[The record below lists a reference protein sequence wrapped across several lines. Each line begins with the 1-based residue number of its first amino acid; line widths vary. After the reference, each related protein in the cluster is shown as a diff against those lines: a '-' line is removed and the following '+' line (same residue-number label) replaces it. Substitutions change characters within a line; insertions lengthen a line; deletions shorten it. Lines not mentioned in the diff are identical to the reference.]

1 MAQALAKNELHE
13 IHALAASTNDQLSR
27 LYRTL
32 GMIVTAAGTL
42 NGELSELPTP
52 QHIQEVAAELERLRV
67 GLRPLVGSES
77 NIPDRRRLNEAAEA
91 ASTLA
96 AELARVK
103 EIWDQLPGAAE
114 IEAKIE
120 FLTQLRR

>member
-1 MAQALAKNELHE
+1 MAQATKTNELHE
-13 IHALAASTNDQLSR
+13 IHALAASANDQLSR
-27 LYRTL
+27 LYRNL

-42 NGELSELPTP
+42 NEELSEIPTP
-52 QHIQEVAAELERLRV
+52 QHLQEVASNLARLRQC
-67 GLRPLVGSES
+67 LRPFVGSDWQ
-77 NIPDRRRLNEAAEA
+77 IPDNRYLSEAAEA